1 MKKKIDDI
9 TARLGQFIRV
19 NNMEKATAKTGAEK
33 FKFGSECNGYVS
45 LQVEDV
51 DGNGERC
58 LLFTHTEHTDM
69 EFIELDD
76 SMTKFVYGRL
86 YPANIARRDCYLIKT
101 KHWDGRVRIL
111 RISKTQ
117 LKKADARARRHPKSI
132 TTKPAIIDMFD

>member
-1 MKKKIDDI
+1 MKKKIDDL
-9 TARLGQFIRV
+9 TPRLGQFIRV
-19 NNMEKATAKTGAEK
+19 NNMEKAAAKTGAEK
-33 FKFGSECNGYVS
+33 FKYGSEWNEYVS

-76 SMTKFVYGRL
+76 SMTKFVFGRL

>member
-1 MKKKIDDI
+1 MKKKIDDL
-9 TARLGQFIRV
+9 TPRLGQFIRV
-19 NNMEKATAKTGAEK
+19 NNMEKAAAKTGAEK
-33 FKFGSECNGYVS
+33 FKYGRESNEYVS

-69 EFIELDD
+69 EFIKLDD

-101 KHWDGRVRIL
+101 KHWDGRVRVL

-117 LKKADARARRHPKSI
+117 LKKADKRALQHPKSI